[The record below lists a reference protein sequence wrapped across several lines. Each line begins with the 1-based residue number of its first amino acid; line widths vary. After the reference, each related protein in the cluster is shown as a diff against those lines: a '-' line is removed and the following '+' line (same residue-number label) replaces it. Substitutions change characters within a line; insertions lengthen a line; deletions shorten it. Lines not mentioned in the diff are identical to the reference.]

1 MSDAGRAPDTSNW
14 NPVFATRLQ
23 AFRDALTKAGIQTQI
38 ASGYRS
44 PEYQNQMYQNH
55 LAKYVT
61 HTPLPFPGVEA
72 PSVVAPAWRSFHNYG
87 IAADMTPANPADYPR
102 MWDMANQFGLTALR
116 QNDMDHFQ
124 LSGTLDQNIKQYNL
138 AGWRPDSRPAP
149 DTGAIAYTGGPPAG
163 QPPPSLVARGS
174 AASAAP
180 AAAPA
185 APAGSPAAQH
195 EAFIRDYAAK
205 IGVNPELA
213 VGIARA
219 EGMNSTGFRSANQAS
234 TVDVSGGQPFS
245 FGDFQLNTKGGMGAD
260 ALKAGI
266 DPADAA
272 QWQKADM
279 YALDRMKSG
288 GIAPWTDPFARQWT
302 ASGKPITG
310 GTTLTSTPTG
320 VVDPS
325 IIAHGGTS
333 PPLDA
338 SGGTA
343 VAAAPAAPSF
353 GDAAAKGDVGG
364 MLHAALTKPPPTKD
378 AQGNTVEGKS
388 PLQKLAGSIGDVA
401 QKDVPAAPA
410 MQAPMPVQDPDP
422 GLAPAASQLFS
433 TVQQSAARPL
443 SWTSAPYGANAGLI
457 RPGGTTLNATDYGY
471 G

>member
-23 AFRDALTKAGIQTQI
+23 AFRDALTKAGINSSI
-38 ASGYRS
+38 SSGYRT

-55 LAKYVT
+55 LAKQAGQ
-61 HTPLPFPGVEA
+61 PLPYPNVEA
-72 PSVVAPAWRSFHNYG
+72 PAVVAPPWRSFHNYG
-87 IAADMTPANPADYPR
+87 IAADLHLDNPNDYAR
-102 MWDMANQFGLTALR
+102 MAAMARQFGLSGIGAS
-116 QNDMDHFQ
+116 DPGHIQ
-124 LSGTLDQNIKQYNL
+124 LTGTLADDIKQYNL
-138 AGWRPDSRPAP
+138 AGWRPESRPAP

-174 AASAAP
+174 TAP

-205 IGVNPELA
+205 IGLNPEVAL
-213 VGIARA
+213 GIARA
-219 EGMNSTGFRSANQAS
+219 EGMNAVGFRTPNQAS

-245 FGDFQLNTKGGMGAD
+245 FGDFQLNTRGGMGAD

-279 YALDRMKSG
+279 FALDRMKSG

-364 MLHAALTKPPPTKD
+364 MIKAALTKPPSTTD
-378 AQGNTVEGKS
+378 AKGNTVDGKS
-388 PLQKLAGSIGDVA
+388 PLQKLAGAVGDVA
-401 QKDVPAAPA
+401 QKDVPAVPA

-457 RPGGTTLNATDYGY
+457 RPGGTTLNATGYGY